1 MIKTIHTANDA
12 YEAIKH
18 IPTVSIPILDFARD
32 INNTSNIKALNIIT
46 NEFVLYKSK
55 NLQDDMNLSAEIK
68 EMVRLLELMIVNKH
82 RELKARHTM
91 L

>member
-18 IPTVSIPILDFARD
+18 IPTVSIHILDFARD
-32 INNTSNIKALNIIT
+32 INSASNAKALNIIADK
-46 NEFVLYKSK
+46 FVLYKSK
-55 NLQDDMNLSAEIK
+55 NLQEDMNPSAEIE
-68 EMVRLLELMIVNKH
+68 EMVRLIELMIVNKH
-82 RELKARHTM
+82 KELKARHTM